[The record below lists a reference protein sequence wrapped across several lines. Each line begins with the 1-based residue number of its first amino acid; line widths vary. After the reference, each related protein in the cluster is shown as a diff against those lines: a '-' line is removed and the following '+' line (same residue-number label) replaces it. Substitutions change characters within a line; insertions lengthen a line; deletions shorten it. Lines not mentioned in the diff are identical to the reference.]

1 MLMMQSLAAGYLPPS
16 PGGGGSIAP
25 AMRSIVRSERGG
37 VSHGGGLSVVRSNS
51 SREVREQAL
60 SVSLRMDLHPTPVCI
75 LLRCMQTDPPPPGEG
90 EESALIAW
98 T

>member
-1 MLMMQSLAAGYLPPS
+1 MLTVQTLAMGDLPPS

-37 VSHGGGLSVVRSNS
+37 VSHGGGLSVARVNRRGEFYLQSM
-51 SREVREQAL
+51 
-60 SVSLRMDLHPTPVCI
+60 SVPSRMDRHPTPVRI
-75 LLRCMQTDPPPPGEG
+75 SLRSIRTDPPPPGEG
-90 EESALIAW
+90 EESGGAAW